1 MGKTN
6 SRGNFRGSDDWLD
19 KEPTQTLC
27 TEIST
32 DLGKV
37 SVKDWARDGEVKIEE
52 LDMGFPFHDPHDPEY
67 HHIDLENIADDGDY
81 DNTEDEREMNRNP
94 EWDPNKVAKAGA
106 NLMTE
111 LGLSSTRQMCDVVGA
126 YMQRPEC
133 RMDGVIHYCLD
144 NRRDEEVVKASLEFA
159 EKMSKYFPEI
169 SKKAKARLI
178 ADAQMEQQLQRRI
191 DGPAYRLGKAIFDGY
206 WGILLRT

>member
-1 MGKTN
+1 MRKSD
-6 SRGNFRGSDDWLD
+6 SRGFIG
-19 KEPTQTLC
+19 EPRRTLC

-32 DLGKV
+32 DLGNV
-37 SVKDWARDGEVKIEE
+37 SVENWAHEGEVEKEE

-67 HHIDLENIADDGDY
+67 HHVDLENLENIKDDRDY
-81 DNTEDEREMNRNP
+81 DGIEDEREMNRDP
-94 EWDPNKVAKAGA
+94 EWDPNKVAKAGV

-111 LGLSSTRQMCDVVGA
+111 LGFFSPTRQMCDVVGA
-126 YMQRPEC
+126 YMQRLEC

-144 NRRDEEVVKASLEFA
+144 HKRDKDVVEAALEFA
-159 EKMSKYFPEI
+159 GKMAKYFPEI

-191 DGPAYRLGKAIFDGY
+191 NGPAYRLGKAIFDSH